1 MNQTAPEP
9 ANTIP
14 LSQNLPPESPNML
27 PGYRNCLTC
36 DDLGVTCN
44 GPSLRTLGDIGTV
57 RTFHKELKRLKKITN
72 HAVFTASHEM
82 VSETTIN
89 EYFSNAVKDFKWTTV
104 SHIDHALLAICG
116 NRIGL
121 PPLDH
126 ACPASSSE
134 VRQQLAAAD
143 LKLAAAELR
152 AAQSETDVAAL
163 RQKLTETKGK
173 HIAQITRLE
182 ENHAKDIDWLKNDV
196 RLWRRVSFI
205 LLAIGMILLA
215 LVVFYFCIDATH
227 PNSGL
232 IRY

>member
-1 MNQTAPEP
+1 MHNTPDSIVCESENPSPLLPNQPPRYSKCLSCPDFVTACRGIDITFLSGSEEKR
-9 ANTIP
+9 AYHKAIKKHFGFLLKDIYP
-14 LSQNLPPESPNML
+14 LVKN
-27 PGYRNCLTC
+27 
-36 DDLGVTCN
+36 V
-44 GPSLRTLGDIGTV
+44 IG
-57 RTFHKELKRLKKITN
+57 K
-72 HAVFTASHEM
+72 S
-82 VSETTIN
+82 TTD
-89 EYFSNAVKDFKWTTV
+89 EYFGSGSGDYKWTTV
-104 SHIDHALLAICG
+104 TTIHNALLYLVAQKKG
-116 NRIGL
+116 V
-121 PPLDH
+121 PLCEH
-126 ACPASSSE
+126 SCSSYSSE

-227 PNSGL
+227 PTSGI

>member
-9 ANTIP
+9 ENPIP
-14 LSQNLPPESPNML
+14 LSQNVTTESPNML
-27 PGYRNCLTC
+27 PGYWNCLRC
-36 DDLGVTCN
+36 DDLGGTCN
-44 GPSLRTLGDIGTV
+44 GPSLRTLGDIGAV
-57 RTFHKELKRLKKITN
+57 RTFHKELKRVRKITN
-72 HAVFTASHEM
+72 HAVYEAANRI

-89 EYFSNAVKDFKWTTV
+89 EYFSNVVKDFKWTTV

-116 NRIGL
+116 NRVGL

-126 ACPASSSE
+126 ACPASSSD
-134 VRQQLAAAD
+134 VRNQLAAAD

-163 RQKLTETKGK
+163 RQKLADNKGK
-173 HIAQITRLE
+173 HIAQLSKLE
-182 ENHAKDIDWLKNDV
+182 ENHAKDIEWLKNDI
-196 RLWRRVSFI
+196 RLWRRVAFT
-205 LLAIGMILLA
+205 LLAIGFVLLA
-215 LVVFYFCIDATH
+215 LVVFYFCIDAAH